1 MTQKWLLV
9 TLRLAPFGVILYE
22 VLVSKLPA
30 SFILPVLWI
39 EELLSLPMILLIALG
54 TLFLARQGKLAGT
67 EEAKLRRVIRGF
79 SGTFVLY
86 FIFFIVHTLFMIA
99 GNWRISV
106 LEAGGEKAL
115 EPIMLTLMTLT
126 MPEDLF
132 PGINSINPEAVSFI
146 KRSFLIMIGFHFLEL
161 YFNLRKIKSEEDYHV
176 AMAWQGQP
184 LVLNHLIIVL
194 GGFLLFAQ
202 EILSFS
208 PYYIFLF
215 LYAVRFFNIMGFFQ
229 LKPTTKYDI
238 QKALTEFTPLT
249 IFELNQRQPFY
260 SKDFPL
266 EISNDRFWEKVNAA
280 IGQPGEAVLLY
291 YGADNQ
297 SQEIKEGTLL
307 EINKSVGWEK
317 FINKQEVNEIGNVQ
331 STSILK
337 GHGDYLRILKR
348 EPNSHC
354 LVVMGTQKQAI
365 YIDIYGHN
373 KDEGFSSIQIKIYLA
388 LGKRTE
394 ALLSFV
400 KPQLEKLFELRITA
414 LLSYLTSR

>member
-1 MTQKWLLV
+1 MNQKWLLV
-9 TLRLAPFGVILYE
+9 ILRLAPFAVILYE

-54 TLFLARQGKLAGT
+54 TLFLARQDKLEGK
-67 EEAKLRRVIRGF
+67 EEEKLRRVIRGF

-126 MPEDLF
+126 MSEDLF

-146 KRSFLIMIGFHFLEL
+146 QRSFLIMIGFHFLEL
-161 YFNLRKIKSEEDYHV
+161 YSNLRKIKSEEDYHV

-194 GGFLLFAQ
+194 GGFLLTAQ

-215 LYAVRFFNIMGFFQ
+215 LYAVRFLNIMGFFQ

-266 EISNDRFWEKVNAA
+266 EISKDSFWENVHAS

-297 SQEIKEGTLL
+297 SREIKEGTLL

-317 FINKQEVNEIGNVQ
+317 FINKQEVSETRSVQ

-337 GHGDYLRILKR
+337 GHGDYLRILKH
-348 EPNSHC
+348 EPNVHSIA
-354 LVVMGTQKQAI
+354 VMGNQKQAV
-365 YIDIYGHN
+365 YIDVN
-373 KDEGFSSIQIKIYLA
+373 SENSKPSSIQVKVYLA
-388 LGKRTE
+388 LGKKTE

-414 LLSYLTSR
+414 LLNYVTRR